1 MSLFRRADPRRGTAA
16 LEFALLLPVL
26 LILLVATAEVM
37 AYVRAV
43 HRLERTAAEVASAG
57 TQIDAATQAE
67 LRGLFD
73 TANLL
78 ASPLRAW
85 STNSDPAGTA
95 RARTFISVV
104 TGSAN
109 GNTVAWSCARGD
121 TGRMP
126 RLVSP
131 PASVA
136 LPNGFWVPA
145 GQTVVVVEIV
155 STIRAWVLTEALF
168 GTVAPAEIRT
178 HAIMRPRQTQLS
190 SLSGG
195 CPA

>member
-1 MSLFRRADPRRGTAA
+1 MNLSRRADPRRGTAA

-43 HRLERTAAEVASAG
+43 HRLERTAAEVASA
-57 TQIDAATQAE
+57 TSQIDAATQAE
-67 LRGLFD
+67 LGGLFA
-73 TANLL
+73 TANVL
-78 ASPLRAW
+78 ASPQRAW
-85 STNSDPAGTA
+85 STSTDPAGTA

-104 TGSAN
+104 AGSAN
-109 GNTVAWSCARGD
+109 GNGVAWSCARGD
-121 TGRMP
+121 SGRLA

-131 PASVA
+131 PGSVT
-136 LPNGFWVPA
+136 LPNGFQVPA

-155 STIRAWVLTEALF
+155 STVRAWMLTESLF
-168 GTVAPAEIRT
+168 GTAAPAEIRT
-178 HAIMRPRQTQLS
+178 HAILRPRQTQLS